1 MKNIIKSA
9 LLVVMSLFLMTAC
22 SDDNDSNPTIQSPT
36 EFKLNTPALHR
47 PSAPAWR
54 IRLRL
59 C

>member
-36 EFKLNTPALHR
+36 EFKVEYSCIAEYPNR
-47 PSAPAWR
+47 PGEFV
-54 IRLRL
+54 
-59 C
+59 